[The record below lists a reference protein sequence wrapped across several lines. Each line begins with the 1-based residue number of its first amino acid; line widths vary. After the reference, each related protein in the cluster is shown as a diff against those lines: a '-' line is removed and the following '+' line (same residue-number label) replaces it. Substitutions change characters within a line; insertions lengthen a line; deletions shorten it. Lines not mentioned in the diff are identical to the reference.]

1 MKRYNIIKVKNIF
14 LSMISF
20 PLFIAVYILAMY
32 ELYTLCRFGRYDN
45 NLNIFILCLVF
56 FFICLVI
63 FITLIIKQQSN
74 YPNELIENFS
84 FTSDY
89 IKLDDY
95 LEIEIDMEDI
105 KSFKINKKYAYIKL
119 KNREIIILSFN
130 NKSEHDVA
138 HFKEILHFKEEKR
151 RKSLMKTVWTWISIV
166 IIIFTTGYYGFKI
179 YRTALNFNGKL
190 SWILFELKNE
200 KNITL
205 TNSNIYE
212 TGIEGIFDD
221 ISKKVDLPETM
232 YISDTGLS
240 LEFNSKGEI
249 ESFYAFIYGKND
261 KDEVSSFLVNYD
273 INKSNKIRV
282 TLDGYVTPD
291 FNDDKLL
298 EPLFDT
304 MKVIPLKDTVSKW
317 DSNKYGILYYG
328 KRSFGLN
335 TDGIVYIDNE
345 GNTNMPSIATSE
357 VIGYTVSVYVPN
369 REKEITPFRYNL
381 VEDLNNVKSAPLNS
395 VDNTTKKPSSS
406 SNREEPEFYLTDKIG
421 YRLKIVGAAAGSRAY
436 ALEVTEDGGSNFEV
450 LNDDPFLGRLGGAS
464 GISFIN
470 EKLGFIALSHNG
482 GDEADLYRSE
492 DGGLT
497 FTQINIPRKEV
508 ALDSGT
514 VIEPFDF
521 PEMPFEDNGVLNM
534 LVGQGADGDYN
545 GNSDALYESMDNG
558 VTWEFIKEVKDN

>member
-1 MKRYNIIKVKNIF
+1 M
-14 LSMISF
+14 
-20 PLFIAVYILAMY
+20 
-32 ELYTLCRFGRYDN
+32 
-45 NLNIFILCLVF
+45 
-56 FFICLVI
+56 
-63 FITLIIKQQSN
+63 
-74 YPNELIENFS
+74 
-84 FTSDY
+84 
-89 IKLDDY
+89 
-95 LEIEIDMEDI
+95 
-105 KSFKINKKYAYIKL
+105 
-119 KNREIIILSFN
+119 
-130 NKSEHDVA
+130 
-138 HFKEILHFKEEKR
+138 
-151 RKSLMKTVWTWISIV
+151 
-166 IIIFTTGYYGFKI
+166 
-179 YRTALNFNGKL
+179 
-190 SWILFELKNE
+190 
-200 KNITL
+200 
-205 TNSNIYE
+205 
-212 TGIEGIFDD
+212 
-221 ISKKVDLPETM
+221 
-232 YISDTGLS
+232 
-240 LEFNSKGEI
+240 
-249 ESFYAFIYGKND
+249 
-261 KDEVSSFLVNYD
+261 
-273 INKSNKIRV
+273 
-282 TLDGYVTPD
+282 TPD

-304 MKVIPLKDTVSKW
+304 MKVIPLKATVSKW

-450 LNDDPFLGRLGGAS
+450 LNDDPFLGRLGGAY

-497 FTQINIPRKEV
+497 FTQVNIPMKEV

-545 GNSDALYESMDNG
+545 GNSDALYESRDNG